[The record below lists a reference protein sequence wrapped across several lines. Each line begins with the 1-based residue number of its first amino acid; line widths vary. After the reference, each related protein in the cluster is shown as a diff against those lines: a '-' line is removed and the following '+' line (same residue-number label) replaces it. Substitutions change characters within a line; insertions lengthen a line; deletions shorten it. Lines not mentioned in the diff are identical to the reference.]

1 LLDDQLRQCS
11 IVFWDFDG
19 VIKETVDVKT
29 EAYVR
34 LFLPFGSAIAARVR
48 EHHKNHGGVSRFE
61 KLPLYL
67 QWAGRAAS
75 PDEVARYCERFSAVV
90 FQAVLDAAW
99 VPGAREY
106 LRANHAAQRLVLVTG
121 TPQAEIER
129 ILDISGIAE
138 CFWEVHGAP
147 TAKASAISSVL
158 ERLNCRCEDAL
169 MIGDSEAD
177 FAAAL
182 AANVPFLLRRTPS
195 NLALQQSYAGP
206 QCKDFLDG

>member
-1 LLDDQLRQCS
+1 LLSDQLRQCS

-34 LFLPFGSAIAARVR
+34 LFLPFGPAIAARVR
-48 EHHKNHGGVSRFE
+48 EHHENHGGVSRFE
-61 KLPLYL
+61 KVPLYL

-75 PDEVARYCERFSAVV
+75 PNEVARYCEQFSAAV

-147 TAKASAISSVL
+147 TAKASAITSAL
-158 ERLNCRCEDAL
+158 ARLNCRCEDAL

-182 AANVPFLLRRTPS
+182 ATNVPFLLRRTPS

-206 QCKDFLDG
+206 QCEDFLDG